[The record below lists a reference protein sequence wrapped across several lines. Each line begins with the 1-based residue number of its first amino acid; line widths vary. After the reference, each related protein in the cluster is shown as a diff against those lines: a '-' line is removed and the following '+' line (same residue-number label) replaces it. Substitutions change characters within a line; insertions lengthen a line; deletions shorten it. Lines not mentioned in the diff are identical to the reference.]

1 MTSGEAASCTGAHGI
16 CHFLHTLN
24 SKTCQGWRF
33 SGCSMHFYITL
44 PMHNP
49 DCSLLRL
56 V

>member
-1 MTSGEAASCTGAHGI
+1 MPLSAHVQ
-16 CHFLHTLN
+16 L
-24 SKTCQGWRF
+24 KTCQGWRF